1 MAKEYEQVQVESRG
15 EWRAWLE
22 EYASSSPGI
31 WLVTFKKKSP
41 SHLPYEE
48 VVEEALCFGWVDS
61 QARPL
66 DENRSQQQL
75 TPRRAS
81 SGWSR
86 PNKQRVEKL
95 VAAGLM
101 TPAGLAVI
109 DRAKADG
116 SWSALDDVWNL
127 IEPEELKVAL
137 DAEPEARSRWEA
149 FPPSARRAI
158 LEWIST
164 AKRAETRTKR
174 VAETVRLA
182 AKGERANQPRPR

>member
-137 DAEPEARSRWEA
+137 DAEPAARSRWEA

>member
-22 EYASSSPGI
+22 EHASSSPGI

>member
-41 SHLPYEE
+41 SHLPYGE

-137 DAEPEARSRWEA
+137 DAEPAARSRWEA